1 MGDAAISTGKITQ
14 TKRDSVR
21 GVLCAIS
28 LPSCH
33 FQGNFA
39 PGILIDPENRNAKP
53 DERLKCKIL
62 IENY

>member
-33 FQGNFA
+33 FQGNSA
-39 PGILIDPENRNAKP
+39 PVRPVVCPAGPSALENGNG
-53 DERLKCKIL
+53 
-62 IENY
+62 N